1 MDAHRSATVMRLNSP
16 NASNS
21 FTSRTSRMHR
31 AGHAVARDRHAGFTL
46 LELLVATTLL
56 AAALALAFAT
66 LRASSAMAVRGE
78 QQAQRSERMR
88 AVEGFLRRRVAST
101 LPIAFDLNEQTGIPL
116 RFLGEPD
123 RIRFVADLP
132 NYLGRGGPHLHDI
145 RVVESRRGGLRLEVG
160 FAVVMTN
167 EVIEERQP
175 RSPELL
181 VDGLREVRF
190 RYRSLTA
197 DNRIGEWQDRW
208 EQGDRLPL
216 QVSIEIIDSR
226 GEVWPPMVVSL
237 PQAASFVG
245 TFSQAPV

>member
-1 MDAHRSATVMRLNSP
+1 MMQPYAATMPTRFDSPILSDAHASRVRRSGPVS
-16 NASNS
+16 
-21 FTSRTSRMHR
+21 SRHR
-31 AGHAVARDRHAGFTL
+31 QAGFTL
-46 LELLVATTLL
+46 LEILVATTLL

-66 LRASSAMAVRGE
+66 LRASSAVAIRGE

-175 RSPELL
+175 RPPELL
-181 VDGLREVRF
+181 ADGLREVRF
-190 RYRSLTA
+190 RYRTLTP

-226 GEVWPPMVVSL
+226 GDIWPPMVVSL
-237 PQAASFVG
+237 PQAASFG
-245 TFSQAPV
+245 GSFSQVPI